1 MADKLSRRD
10 FMKKAGLTIAG
21 GSLAGIGGLV
31 GGNRHLSRL
40 IAAYWQEMSRNH
52 CAAAPVPDTV
62 LLIGAGSHAPLA
74 LRNRIVENFLS
85 RPICPSVCGIGSAD
99 VNACGI
105 RECPGSFWM
114 RLIFEKTL
122 KRSGYCFFFA
132 MAI

>member
-10 FMKKAGLTIAG
+10 FMKKAELTIAG

-62 LLIGAGSHAPLA
+62 RQPCSLGLA
-74 LRNRIVENFLS
+74 EQNRRKFSQPTDLS
-85 RPICPSVCGIGSAD
+85 QCVRDWERRRKRLWYSGMSG
-99 VNACGI
+99 
-105 RECPGSFWM
+105 FW
-114 RLIFEKTL
+114 IK
-122 KRSGYCFFFA
+122 KV
-132 MAI
+132 